1 MFSNHHKNLHKFSII
16 ILGLLMALSI
26 GAPVLEASESGVLQD
41 YILLSIETDLATI
54 SEIGTD
60 DILQAVEDKTIPQ
73 PLKQFIMQAVEV
85 AQFDMSDQD
94 KAEALVEVMA
104 TNCTRLFYA
113 TINAVAIDIFIDDIF
128 FNIPG
133 IGTIINVLAGLTIM
147 CVLGLV

>member
-1 MFSNHHKNLHKFSII
+1 MFSNHHKNLHKFCII
-16 ILGLLMALSI
+16 ILGLLVALSI
-26 GAPVLEASESGVLQD
+26 GTPVLEASENGLLKD
-41 YILLSIETDLATI
+41 YILLSVETGLATI

-60 DILQAVEDKTIPQ
+60 TILQAVEDKNIPQ

-85 AQFDMSDQD
+85 AQLDMSDEE

-104 TNCTRLFYA
+104 ANCSWLFYA

-128 FNIPG
+128 INIPG

-147 CVLGLV
+147 CVLGLI